1 MTIELKYLTWTA
13 LLTVLIWIPYI
24 LNMIGVRGLVD
35 AVGYPENPKPLA
47 KWAQRMKN
55 AHYNAIE
62 NLAPFAALVLLAMG
76 VAIVSV
82 HNEWIPAWSL
92 AITLTGW
99 LLAVKGALFLVFPQ
113 IATKY
118 ARWPEA
124 TLRTSVR
131 SAGAVLAVVGAVLTY
146 LVWFGR

>member
-1 MTIELKYLTWTA
+1 MASVVAHVVSVVMLVLGVSYLARTRE
-13 LLTVLIWIPYI
+13 WIR
-24 LNMIGVRGLVD
+24 VSQEVT
-35 AVGYPENPKPLA
+35 E
-47 KWAQRMKN
+47 
-55 AHYNAIE
+55 
-62 NLAPFAALVLLAMG
+62 APHRFMVVALVLLAMG

-82 HNEWIPAWSL
+82 HNQWTPSWSL

-113 IATKY
+113 MATKY

-124 TLRTSVR
+124 TLRTTVR
-131 SAGAVLAVVGAVLTY
+131 AAGVALTVVGAVLTY

>member
-1 MTIELKYLTWTA
+1 MTSVVAHVVSAVMLVLGVSYIVRTREWIRVSREVIE
-13 LLTVLIWIPYI
+13 
-24 LNMIGVRGLVD
+24 
-35 AVGYPENPKPLA
+35 
-47 KWAQRMKN
+47 
-55 AHYNAIE
+55 
-62 NLAPFAALVLLAMG
+62 APHRFMVVALVLLAMG
-76 VAIVSV
+76 VAVISV
-82 HNEWIPAWSL
+82 HNRWVPAWPL

-124 TLRTSVR
+124 TLRTASRAV
-131 SAGAVLAVVGAVLTY
+131 GAVLAVVGAVLTY